1 MLAQMLAVHL
11 GEKRLQAFAS
21 VGAEDLTVEELV
33 QPPISGFSR
42 STDSSQWLTKAG
54 RTGLQ
59 QARDRTQRRYPP
71 FGRTMLAKSLEGRLK
86 IGAADSLSANV
97 VIPDSAQ
104 DPIEVYIDHV
114 ALCVA
119 IVERKGARSLG
130 SDWDVPGVYV
140 LLDPAAP
147 GGTWG
152 GYVGKAPAGIKSRLS
167 THLSQKD
174 HWSRAVLVRRDTKY
188 GFHSAQVG
196 WLEGRLYD
204 LLHAAAN
211 ARLHNI
217 RRPVDETLPPH
228 DRQMLESCVMPFVRV
243 LRLLGYD
250 PTPTATSGK
259 NELTVPAARTSTSKP
274 ARRVIRGT
282 VQDLLRAGLLQ
293 AHAKLV
299 STSRAWPAEATVL
312 PDGRIEYGGRSFNSP
327 SGAADYVTSGSVNG
341 WSFWATET
349 ESGRVTLGA
358 LRARLDSPSRE

>member
-1 MLAQMLAVHL
+1 M
-11 GEKRLQAFAS
+11 
-21 VGAEDLTVEELV
+21 
-33 QPPISGFSR
+33 
-42 STDSSQWLTKAG
+42 
-54 RTGLQ
+54 
-59 QARDRTQRRYPP
+59 
-71 FGRTMLAKSLEGRLK
+71 K

-299 STSRAWPAEATVL
+299 FTSRA
-312 PDGRIEYGGRSFNSP
+312 
-327 SGAADYVTSGSVNG
+327 
-341 WSFWATET
+341 
-349 ESGRVTLGA
+349 
-358 LRARLDSPSRE
+358 

>member
-1 MLAQMLAVHL
+1 M
-11 GEKRLQAFAS
+11 
-21 VGAEDLTVEELV
+21 
-33 QPPISGFSR
+33 
-42 STDSSQWLTKAG
+42 
-54 RTGLQ
+54 
-59 QARDRTQRRYPP
+59 
-71 FGRTMLAKSLEGRLK
+71 K
-86 IGAADSLSANV
+86 IGAGDSLSASV

-119 IVERKGARSLG
+119 VVERNGVRSLG

-140 LLDPAAP
+140 LLDPASQD
-147 GGTWG
+147 GTWG

-204 LLHAAAN
+204 LLQAATN

-217 RRPVDETLPPH
+217 RRPIDETLPPH

-250 PTPTATSGK
+250 PTHPTPPRGHESAVPPART
-259 NELTVPAARTSTSKP
+259 PAAASKP

-282 VQDLLRAGLLQ
+282 VQDLLSAGLLQ

-299 STSRAWPAEATVL
+299 STSSAWPAEATVL
-312 PDGRIEYGGRSFNSP
+312 PDGRIEYDERSFNSP

-341 WSFWATET
+341 WSFWAAETET
-349 ESGRVTLGA
+349 GRVTLA
-358 LRARLDSPSRE
+358 TLRQRLNTSSTD

>member
-1 MLAQMLAVHL
+1 M
-11 GEKRLQAFAS
+11 
-21 VGAEDLTVEELV
+21 
-33 QPPISGFSR
+33 
-42 STDSSQWLTKAG
+42 
-54 RTGLQ
+54 
-59 QARDRTQRRYPP
+59 
-71 FGRTMLAKSLEGRLK
+71 K
-86 IGAADSLSANV
+86 IGVGDSLSASV

-119 IVERKGARSLG
+119 VVERNGVRSLG

-140 LLDPAAP
+140 LLDPASQD
-147 GGTWG
+147 GTWG

-204 LLHAAAN
+204 LLQAATN

-217 RRPVDETLPPH
+217 RRPVDESLPPH

-250 PTPTATSGK
+250 PTQPAPP
-259 NELTVPAARTSTSKP
+259 EAREQAVPATPTP
-274 ARRVIRGT
+274 AGKSVRRVIRGT
-282 VQDLLRAGLLQ
+282 VQDLLSAGLLQ

-299 STSRAWPAEATVL
+299 STSSAWPAEATVL
-312 PDGRIEYGGRSFNSP
+312 PDGRIEYNGRTFNSP

-341 WSFWATET
+341 WSFWAAET
-349 ESGRVTLGA
+349 VTGRVTLAA
-358 LRARLDSPSRE
+358 LRARLNSSS